1 MLFASH
7 LLPGCLANE
16 TGILCRVDEHAF
28 VARYGAK
35 GVIVSPVNLSAKQ

>member
-16 TGILCRVDEHAF
+16 TGISCRVDEHAF